1 MPFPIPPRNAA
12 QLEMST
18 QPSLNPQRQIKPAFT
33 DFSDSAP
40 KHRSIYNV
48 HATKL
53 EAATRDSSCLCA
65 VLHFLISKSVQ
76 FQEDSFSNSEPGKN
90 SNFLLSRKWT

>member
-18 QPSLNPQRQIKPAFT
+18 QPSLNPQRRIKPAFT
-33 DFSDSAP
+33 DFSNSAL
-40 KHRSIYNV
+40 KRHSSINV
-48 HATKL
+48 HATKF

-65 VLHFLISKSVQ
+65 VLHFSISKSVQ
-76 FQEDSFSNSEPGKN
+76 FQEDSFSDSEPGKN
-90 SNFLLSRKWT
+90 SNFLFIS